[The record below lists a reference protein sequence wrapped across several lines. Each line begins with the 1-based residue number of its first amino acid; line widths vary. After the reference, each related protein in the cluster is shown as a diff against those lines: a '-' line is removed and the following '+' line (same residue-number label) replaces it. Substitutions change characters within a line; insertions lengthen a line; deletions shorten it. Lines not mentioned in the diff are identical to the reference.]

1 MKLNAS
7 FLRANS
13 TLMMRTEEG
22 KLMKRRTFVGG
33 LLGSA
38 ALAAVPRPLF
48 AAAAATSAWDE
59 LRRRVGSRLIPV
71 NSPLV
76 AAARS
81 GGVGAD
87 AIFKALKNPYYLGD
101 EPSLT
106 QTLGWTDAWT
116 SRPSLMAVAA
126 ESASD
131 VAAAVDVA
139 REHRLRLVV
148 KGGGHSYF
156 GNSNAANS
164 LLLWTRRM
172 DSVELHDSFVLRDAP
187 PGTAGEP
194 AASVGAGA
202 IWGRVY
208 DAVAVKGG
216 RYIQGGGCLTVG
228 VAGFAQGGGFGSLS
242 KQFGTGAGN
251 LLEAEVVTADGQVRI
266 ANRYRDPD
274 LFFALRGGGGGTFG
288 IVTRLT
294 FRTHPLPSTI
304 GAAIFSLEAT
314 NDSAWQSLVER
325 MIAFYATSL
334 FKPNWGEQLR
344 FSGRK
349 LQVTMVCH
357 GLSQAKI
364 EAAWKPFFDWVRER
378 EADYRF
384 TMQPALLS
392 VPGRSFW
399 DPAFLRSIPGLV
411 LQDSRPGA
419 PASNILWASN
429 LGEAAQVLHAYQSA
443 WIPKDL
449 LKRERQASLVDAL
462 IAAAKEW
469 SVTLHTNKGLAGG
482 SGDALSSTA
491 ETAMSP
497 KVLEAFALLICAADG
512 PPAWPGI
519 PGHEPDIDQGR
530 KEAAAVT
537 RAMAPIRTLVPNAG
551 AYAAEA
557 DYFQRDWQHAYWGG
571 HYPRLEAIK
580 RKYDPG
586 NLFRGH
592 QTVGST

>member
-1 MKLNAS
+1 
-7 FLRANS
+7 
-13 TLMMRTEEG
+13 
-22 KLMKRRTFVGG
+22 MKRRTFVGG

-38 ALAAVPRPLF
+38 ALGVAPGPLLGRPSY
-48 AAAAATSAWDE
+48 TTAWDE
-59 LRRRVGSRLIPV
+59 LRRRVRPRLIPV

-81 GGVGAD
+81 GGAGAD
-87 AIFKALKNPYYLGD
+87 ALFKALKNPYYLGD

-116 SRPSLMAVAA
+116 SQPSLMAVAA

-139 REHRLRLVV
+139 RKHKLRLVV

-164 LLLWTRRM
+164 LLVWTRRM
-172 DSVELHDSFVLRDAP
+172 DSVELHDAFVPAGAP
-187 PGTAGEP
+187 PGTAGEF

-242 KQFGTGAGN
+242 KQFGTGAAN
-251 LLEAEVVTADGQVRI
+251 LIEAEVVTADGQVRI
-266 ANRYRDPD
+266 VNRYRDAD

-294 FRTHPLPSTI
+294 FRTHPLPETI
-304 GAAIFSLEAT
+304 GAALFSIEAQS
-314 NDSAWQSLVER
+314 DEAWRSLVER
-325 MIAFYATSL
+325 TIAFYASDL
-334 FKPNWGEQLR
+334 FNPRWGEQLR

-357 GLSQAKI
+357 SLSQAEI
-364 EAAWKPFFDWVRER
+364 EAAWQPLLDWIGDRGN
-378 EADYRF
+378 DYRQE
-384 TMQPALLS
+384 MQPAFLAT
-392 VPGRSFW
+392 PGRNFW
-399 DPAFLRSIPGLV
+399 DPAFLRSVPGLV
-411 LQDSRPGA
+411 LQDPRPGA
-419 PASNILWASN
+419 PQNNIFWASN
-429 LGEAAQVLHAYQSA
+429 LGEAAQLLHAYQSV
-443 WIPKDL
+443 WLSQTL
-449 LKRERQASLVDAL
+449 LKPDRQASLVDAL
-462 IAAAKEW
+462 VEAASRW
-469 SVTLHTNKGLAGG
+469 SITLHTNKGLAGG
-482 SGDALSSTA
+482 SDYALRSTA

-497 KVLEAFALLICAADG
+497 EVLDAFALLICAADG
-512 PPAWPGI
+512 APAWPGI
-519 PGHEPDIDQGR
+519 AGHEPDVAQGR
-530 KEAAAVT
+530 KEAASVT
-537 RAMAPIRTLVPNAG
+537 RAMEPILALVPNAG
-551 AYAAEA
+551 AYMSEA
-557 DYFQRDWQHAYWGG
+557 DYFQRDWQNAYWGE
-571 HYPRLEAIK
+571 HYSRLEQIK

-586 NLFRGH
+586 NLFHGH
-592 QTVGST
+592 QTVGSV